1 MKLYLWL
8 YIYIVVFI
16 GGMCA
21 GSYMNVLIYR
31 LPRGINTVKGRSF
44 CPDCGYMLHWYD
56 LFPLFSYIFL
66 GGRCRYCRAPISPRY
81 AAIELLN
88 ALLWV
93 AYAHK
98 YMLNP
103 ITMVAHFIFGSALLC
118 IIFIDA
124 KHMLIFDRFNAA
136 IAVAGVMIAA
146 DKFICENLQHHHE
159 PFPQD
164 VTVIDRLIGAV
175 CISGLFFLIALLSRG
190 RYMGGGDIK
199 LTAAAGLVLGWKNM
213 LGVLVIASFAG
224 SICSLTLMLIDKLR
238 SGRESAGAQDTPVEK
253 PDTPGAESG
262 VLEADSGQDDGLEAD
277 SGQEDGR
284 LQTGGGQEDGD
295 SDVPAGHVV
304 PFGPYLAGA
313 MILMSFYGKGITSL
327 YLKLCGF

>member
-1 MKLYLWL
+1 MKLFLWL

-16 GGMCA
+16 GGLCV
-21 GSYMNVLIYR
+21 GSFMNVLIYR
-31 LPRGINTVKGRSF
+31 LPRGITTVKGRSF
-44 CPDCGYMLHWYD
+44 CPDCGHTLRWYD
-56 LFPLFSYIFL
+56 LFPVFSYIFL

-88 ALLWV
+88 ALLWL

-98 YMLNP
+98 FMLNP
-103 ITMVAHFIFGSALLC
+103 ITMIAHFLFGSALLC

-124 KHMLIFDRFNAA
+124 KHMLIFDRFNVA
-136 IAVAGVMIAA
+136 IALAGVLIAA
-146 DKFICENLQHHHE
+146 DKYIYENLQHHHE

-164 VTVIDRLIGAV
+164 ITVIDRLIGAV
-175 CISGLFFLIALLSRG
+175 CISGLFYLIALLSRW

-224 SICSLTLMLIDKLR
+224 SVCSLALMAVDKLR
-238 SGRESAGAQDTPVEK
+238 AGRDNAVSNTAPTEK
-253 PDTPGAESG
+253 PDTSG
-262 VLEADSGQDDGLEAD
+262 TDTAAADNQQGGKLQTDSGQADDKLQPDDAQEDDGDDDL
-277 SGQEDGR
+277 
-284 LQTGGGQEDGD
+284 
-295 SDVPAGHVV
+295 PAGHVV

-313 MILMSFYGKGITSL
+313 MILMSFYGNEIINL

>member
-1 MKLYLWL
+1 LKLYLWL

-16 GGMCA
+16 GGLCA

-44 CPDCGYMLHWYD
+44 CPDCGHTLHWYD
-56 LFPLFSYIFL
+56 LFPLFSFIFL

-98 YMLNP
+98 FMLNP
-103 ITMVAHFIFGSALLC
+103 ITMAAHFIFGSALIC

-124 KHMLIFDRFNAA
+124 KHMLIFDRFNVA
-136 IAVAGVMIAA
+136 IALAGVMIAA
-146 DKFICENLQHHHE
+146 DKYIYENLQHHHE

-175 CISGLFFLIALLSRG
+175 CISGLFYLIALLSRG

-224 SICSLTLMLIDKLR
+224 SVCSLTLMAIDKLR
-238 SGRESAGAQDTPVEK
+238 AGRESAGNTPAENPGTSDTESAVLKSDSGQD
-253 PDTPGAESG
+253 GG
-262 VLEADSGQDDGLEAD
+262 LEADSGQDDGEPD
-277 SGQEDGR
+277 M
-284 LQTGGGQEDGD
+284 
-295 SDVPAGHVV
+295 PAGHVV

-313 MILMSFYGKGITSL
+313 MILMSFYGNEIIGL